1 MIETR
6 RTKAYSLKASCDVSM
21 KSLLYIYVVCTSGP
35 VQAKTCISFPMQ
47 IGVLL
52 LLYQQSILSSGF
64 QPGRREPSLE
74 GREVAS
80 WNGQALETSRNA
92 LVAMR

>member
-1 MIETR
+1 
-6 RTKAYSLKASCDVSM
+6 
-21 KSLLYIYVVCTSGP
+21 
-35 VQAKTCISFPMQ
+35 MQ